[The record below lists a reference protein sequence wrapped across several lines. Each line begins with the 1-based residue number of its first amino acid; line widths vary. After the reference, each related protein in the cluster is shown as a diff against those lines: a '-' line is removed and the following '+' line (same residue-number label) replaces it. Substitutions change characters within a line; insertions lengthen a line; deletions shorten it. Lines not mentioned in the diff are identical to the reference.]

1 VTEEAQS
8 TPKAAQPLDMAVQ
21 GQSPQKKAPR
31 RAALESSE

>member
-21 GQSPQKKAPR
+21 GQSPQKKS
-31 RAALESSE
+31 AAESGA